1 MERSLALIILI
12 VGVVN
17 SQQLPS
23 TLAQSNY
30 CDILSLTTPEL
41 ALDIQQNPIN
51 QSNSQ
56 IKLTQNYQL
65 NNTTLALTYI
75 QSQQDLILQTTTS
88 DLVSTLYTEN
98 VSNDL
103 VFIDAQNGFILA
115 IEIID
120 QINNFYDYV
129 LLKANVE
136 VANSSKIMT
145 RFSVIP

>member
-30 CDILSLTTPEL
+30 CDIVSLTTPEL